1 MRINKLWKVWKWAP
15 IPSAMSRMIRELKQR
30 TESGFLGASSYFGGL
45 RQPTLV
51 QYWRSFEQLE
61 SYARMPATGLG
72 AAARIVPAAG
82 RKATSAGRA
91 GVRSRGLTP
100 QETPLSTGAARRCGA
115 APRSRSSWRSGEM
128 RTTFLA
134 TPSFSSAVIT
144 SAEGSSSQRR
154 RPWAA
159 ERGKA

>member
-1 MRINKLWKVWKWAP
+1 MYTETVESKGASQGRDHSPAEIEGRFVVFLIGMRINKLWKVWKWAP

-91 GVRSRGLTP
+91 GVGP
-100 QETPLSTGAARRCGA
+100 EA
-115 APRSRSSWRSGEM
+115 
-128 RTTFLA
+128 
-134 TPSFSSAVIT
+134 
-144 SAEGSSSQRR
+144 
-154 RPWAA
+154 
-159 ERGKA
+159 